1 VCAYLISLLY
11 PSNFLTFTF
20 LQVFGLGNK
29 TYEHFNEMGKIADTK
44 LEQMGGTRISALGQ
58 GDDDGRF
65 VVVVV
70 YLFFDYFFVYFCSFI
85 YFCQSRRGLYALAR
99 DILATCVRGNY

>member
-1 VCAYLISLLY
+1 MFLVLLLCVSVCLTSLLNQ
-11 PSNFLTFTF
+11 SNFLKFTF

-44 LEQMGGTRISALGQ
+44 LEQMGGTRICALGL

-65 VVVVV
+65 VVV
-70 YLFFDYFFVYFCSFI
+70 SFI
-85 YFCQSRRGLYALAR
+85 
-99 DILATCVRGNY
+99 